1 MTVKLHLERERFIES
16 FLTPI
21 SKIAENVSLVP
32 FDKGVYAICSTQIG
46 GSVILYTEYI
56 SEDFIELKSQINIP
70 DIKKF
75 IRLLSCIKLDT
86 FDVEVKDNHLFYKDD
101 EIKFKYFLLEDSVM
115 QRVSISCQKIKNLT
129 YNTSFILTNSKFSE
143 LLKGSSITTD
153 SDKIYLFTK
162 DGNIHAE
169 LNDFERQN
177 INSLDY
183 FVTDTFEGCELQVP
197 VPLSLESVRLLAGIK
212 VTHFNVKINTQLK
225 IVAFE
230 AVNQE
235 GVKSQ
240 FIISGLVK

>member
-1 MTVKLHLERERFIES
+1 MTVKLRLERERFIES
-16 FLTPI
+16 FLVPI
-21 SKIAENVSLVP
+21 SKIAENVSLIP
-32 FDKGVYAICSTQIG
+32 FEEGVYAICSTQIG

-56 SEDFIELKSQINIP
+56 SDDFTELKKQINIP

-86 FDVEVKDNHLFYKDD
+86 FDVEVRDNHLLYKDD

-129 YNTSFILTNSKFSE
+129 YNTTFVLSNAKFSE

-153 SDKIYLFTK
+153 SDKVYLFTR
-162 DGNIHAE
+162 DGKVHAE

-183 FVTDTFEGCELQVP
+183 LVTSSYEGCELQSP
-197 VPLSLESVRLLAGIK
+197 VPLSLESVRLLAGLK
-212 VTHFNVKINTQLK
+212 VSHFSVKVNTQLK
-225 IVAFE
+225 IIAFE

-235 GVKSQ
+235 NVKSQ